1 MDKII
6 RILFILNG
14 QHVEVQA
21 HTSDLFAEVAFNY
34 LNKIGKTYENCKFF
48 FKGRELLLSSAKTLD
63 EYKIF
68 NNEKIDVVLS
78 ADIIGAG
85 PAPLIKE
92 INIKFIKISKNI
104 VNNFCEVNL
113 KGLLK
118 LCLLK
123 EIAPKLSNEQI
134 YKFPDKIFFIMNILK
149 KGRVLPKTIEQEII
163 KILQKMDG
171 SNILCFSDY
180 VNEEI
185 NSKQVD
191 EMINLLN
198 PNDIKEI
205 KNIKFLL
212 SKYNDHI
219 KLFDKEFEKA
229 KRESIFEFSI
239 ISLVIIEREDFE
251 KFEQERKKC
260 PNRVEKILF
269 HGTSIEPISCILTG
283 LFKKS
288 VDRHYQHGKGVYFTD
303 FLDYCWFYGGNEG
316 NRANKNKIPKVED
329 NFTLIACSIY
339 YNQEGYRKV
348 KDYKYDPKKNEIN
361 FAYAG
366 AHFET

>member
-1 MDKII
+1 
-6 RILFILNG
+6 
-14 QHVEVQA
+14 
-21 HTSDLFAEVAFNY
+21 
-34 LNKIGKTYENCKFF
+34 
-48 FKGRELLLSSAKTLD
+48 
-63 EYKIF
+63 
-68 NNEKIDVVLS
+68 
-78 ADIIGAG
+78 
-85 PAPLIKE
+85 
-92 INIKFIKISKNI
+92 
-104 VNNFCEVNL
+104 
-113 KGLLK
+113 
-118 LCLLK
+118 
-123 EIAPKLSNEQI
+123 
-134 YKFPDKIFFIMNILK
+134 
-149 KGRVLPKTIEQEII
+149 
-163 KILQKMDG
+163 
-171 SNILCFSDY
+171 
-180 VNEEI
+180 
-185 NSKQVD
+185 
-191 EMINLLN
+191 MINLLN

-366 AHFET
+366 AHFETLEKPDFHKFVGTEYVIWDLDQICPFMSAK